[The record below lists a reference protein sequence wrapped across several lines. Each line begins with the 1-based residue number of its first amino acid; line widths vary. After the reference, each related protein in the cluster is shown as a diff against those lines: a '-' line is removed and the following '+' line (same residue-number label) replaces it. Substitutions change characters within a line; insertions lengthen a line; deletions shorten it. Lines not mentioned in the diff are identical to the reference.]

1 MHLGFLIY
9 AFYAVLG
16 KVASTKQIFSPAFI
30 GIYCAVFL
38 ILMIYA
44 IIWQQVLK
52 KIPLII
58 ATANKTITIIWGILF
73 GRLFFGEKITPNMII
88 GGAIILTGILILS
101 FEPQKKEQN
110 MLEIIPYIGFLFI
123 SVIISAYSQ
132 ILLKKSAQ
140 KTYKSFFKEYI
151 NPYVICGYGIFFMAI
166 FLDMLGLRKVPVSYI
181 PIIESSSYVFIIIFS
196 RIFLGEKINRR
207 KTIAISAILLGIGIY
222 LL

>member
-1 MHLGFLIY
+1 MIE
-9 AFYAVLG
+9 
-16 KVASTKQIFSPAFI
+16 
-30 GIYCAVFL
+30 
-38 ILMIYA
+38 IL
-44 IIWQQVLK
+44 
-52 KIPLII
+52 
-58 ATANKTITIIWGILF
+58 
-73 GRLFFGEKITPNMII
+73 
-88 GGAIILTGILILS
+88 
-101 FEPQKKEQN
+101 
-110 MLEIIPYIGFLFI
+110 PYICFLFI

-140 KTYKSFFKEYI
+140 RKYNNFFQEYF
-151 NPYVICGYGIFFMAI
+151 NPYVICGYGIFFVAI